1 MFGAVLGEISL
12 DREWVGEEL
21 WSSSLGGV
29 WATGIGRC
37 LSSHCIQIKL
47 MPCCLALFS
56 SGESSLQ
63 SFPLETKHFFSLSPH
78 ILCKHVEFLLWSLY
92 LGLED
97 YYDTHFVLVL
107 EH

>member
-21 WSSSLGGV
+21 FGAVHCGGV
-29 WATGIGRC
+29 WATGIGRR

-56 SGESSLQ
+56 SGESGLQ
-63 SFPLETKHFFSLSPH
+63 SFPLETKHFFFPQS
-78 ILCKHVEFLLWSLY
+78 
-92 LGLED
+92 
-97 YYDTHFVLVL
+97 THSVQTC
-107 EH
+107 